1 MKRRWVSLERLLTPG
16 RRWHVLA
23 MLLVLVGAFAVR
35 VRNIEASLPYCRHVD
50 ESTWVKIALNM
61 LRTGDL
67 NPHRFRKP
75 SLPVYVM
82 AAGFSVG
89 YLDARVRGEVH
100 KVADLGTTSEP
111 FYAVPRAA
119 LPPKLLF
126 ALASVLA
133 LGLAGFTG
141 ASLVGRPAMLWLTP
155 LIGSLSST
163 YLRMSWSYMTVDVIG
178 ALFVWATLAYLA
190 RARARGVSLTKGHG
204 WLARFSMLGVLSGLA
219 VGSKYNLFPILV
231 PGVLWF
237 VLIERERWFRH
248 AVLLGALAVVVFF
261 ATTPFALVTP
271 GQFIA
276 DVLREMHH
284 YATGHGGRSIAP
296 GLPMLLVHFQH
307 FRQNFGLLPLLLA
320 SLGVVFCFRRD
331 ARLSALVFSYALV
344 FVAYM
349 SLQRVF
355 FERNMIAVHLHVA
368 LALAAFIAELPDSL
382 MGVVRARWSDVEPS
396 RVRAVALAASVTL
409 LLVGLPW
416 RLLAFAYSG
425 DVDPRVR
432 ATAWLSSRLEHR
444 PLLLVD
450 PALKLDVRPLLGSG
464 HVEEVDPVRA
474 VAHVQRRPRGERHLV
489 VLTRPTTQAA
499 VTRVSPGL
507 RRKAQFEPA
516 GPLSDFDEGI
526 VVLSR

>member
-16 RRWHVLA
+16 RRWHLLA

-35 VRNIEASLPYCRHVD
+35 VRNIEAALPYCRHVD

-89 YLDARVRGEVH
+89 YLDARMRGEVH
-100 KVADLGTTSEP
+100 TVAELGTTSEP

-155 LIGSLSST
+155 LIGSLSNT
-163 YLRMSWSYMTVDVIG
+163 YMRMSWSYMTVDVIG
-178 ALFVWATLAYLA
+178 TLFVWATLAYLA
-190 RARARGVSLTKGHG
+190 RARVRGLSLTKGQG
-204 WLARFSMLGVLSGLA
+204 WLARFMMLGVLAGLA
-219 VGSKYNLFPILV
+219 VGSKYNLFPVLV

-237 VLIERERWFRH
+237 ALIERERWFRH
-248 AVLLGALAVVVFF
+248 TVLLGALAVLVFF

-271 GQFIA
+271 RHFIA

-284 YATGHGGRSIAP
+284 YATGHGGRSIAR

-344 FVAYM
+344 FVSYM

-355 FERNMIAVHLHVA
+355 FERNMTAVHLHVA
-368 LALAAFIAELPDSL
+368 LALAAFIVELPDWL
-382 MGVVRARWSDVEPS
+382 VGVVRARWGALGPS
-396 RVRAVALAASVTL
+396 RVRAAAMTAGVAL

-416 RLLAFAYSG
+416 RVLAFAYSG

-432 ATAWLSSRLEHR
+432 ATAWLASRLEHR
-444 PLLLVD
+444 PLLIVD
-450 PALKLDVRPLLGSG
+450 PALNLDVRPLLGST
-464 HVEEVDPVRA
+464 HIEEVDPVRA
-474 VAHVQRRPRGERHLV
+474 AAHLQRRPRGERHLV
-489 VLTRPTTQAA
+489 VLTRPTKQAA

-507 RRKAQFEPA
+507 RRKAQFEPDR
-516 GPLSDFDEGI
+516 PLSDFDDGI